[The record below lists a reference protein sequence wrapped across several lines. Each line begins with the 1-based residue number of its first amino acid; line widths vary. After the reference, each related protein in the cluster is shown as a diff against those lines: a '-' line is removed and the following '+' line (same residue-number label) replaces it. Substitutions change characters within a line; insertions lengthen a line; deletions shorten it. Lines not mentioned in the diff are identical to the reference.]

1 MDGMDIALHYNMD
14 DEQTQAYQIC
24 LIWLETSKKVFPDYK
39 HYRMPK
45 KGDPRKSLLFK
56 YCYKLVRETKGII
69 PIEEYPLYIRAQ
81 LDILKAITDG
91 KQHPMVDPNILTG
104 PKAWVRW
111 RIWKKKYDQKVKA
124 ITEKI
129 DTPIHKI
136 KQELENTK
144 AFLVKHFHGLPTL
157 GQMQQAL
164 DNKNLFRWIAAK
176 QLSPYYLV
184 LSPFIL
190 KLFPAH
196 EGLETN
202 IDLDIYREQTTEET
216 LSLFQSM
223 FPNER

>member
-14 DEQTQAYQIC
+14 EEQTQAYQIC

-69 PIEEYPLYIRAQ
+69 PIGEYPLYVRAQ

-104 PKAWVRW
+104 NKAWVRW
-111 RIWKKKYDQKVKA
+111 LIWKKKYDQKVKA
-124 ITEKI
+124 IKEKI

-136 KQELENTK
+136 KQELENTR
-144 AFLVKHFHGLPTL
+144 AHLVKHFHGLPTL

-164 DNKNLFRWIAAK
+164 DNKNLFRWIAGK

-190 KLFPAH
+190 KLFPEY

-202 IDLDIYREQTTEET
+202 TDLDVYREQINVEVAEV
-216 LSLFQSM
+216 FEQI
-223 FPNER
+223 FPNEL